1 MPQTWRILRSLEF
14 LMEKETLS
22 YSVDDLGFTYDLRN
36 SGKGRFILT
45 AKTGMEPLILGVDGA
60 NDRGWL
66 SKFFYVERSSLGE
79 VGDLLPDRLRTT
91 GETKTFSLD
100 FGPRAAER
108 TNAVLALDS
117 EVRLFSNLKKELQG
131 MNANSCPIS
140 PIHDGLRRSVR
151 NMSKMISSCQDTTI
165 ISVDS
170 SEKEEDTM
178 SETGNANAHTFP
190 EYCVSVPKP
199 VIAPKVPSCIAA
211 TSSSSGMR
219 RPLNPLDL
227 SSLTS
232 KRWKMAP
239 PLPPSGSSASLVTR
253 SIPSAPILSKPASLS
268 LEFSSYFCRLDNALR
283 MKDEISQMLLPSA
296 SSTFAGFD
304 NIEILIASSALA
316 FQVIQANLAAAQRIR
331 PLAEELTSS
340 KQREKEAKK
349 KTSDLAQE
357 KFAIEEKMQV
367 QARLINNLQVD
378 LRTRDARIKGL
389 EEYGR
394 RKRQEVVDAAAYY
407 AWQTK
412 KDIMKSYLAG
422 EADKWTPEEDI
433 NA

>member
-117 EVRLFSNLKKELQG
+117 EVRLFSNLKKEL
-131 MNANSCPIS
+131 
-140 PIHDGLRRSVR
+140 
-151 NMSKMISSCQDTTI
+151 QDTTI